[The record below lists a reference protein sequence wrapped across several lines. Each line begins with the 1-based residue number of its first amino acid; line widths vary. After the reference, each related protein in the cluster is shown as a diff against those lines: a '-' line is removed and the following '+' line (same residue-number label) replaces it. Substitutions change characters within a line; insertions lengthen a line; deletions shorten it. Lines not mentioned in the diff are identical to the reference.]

1 MKKLSLIFSKKNPQL
16 LSCQPNT
23 ISSPRYS
30 NSVIERYGIENGDRN
45 LNYGIISLREECRSD
60 TWRYFKRA
68 LNQNDGRGNRRK
80 SRRAS
85 PKRTKRTV
93 NHGQPS
99 ASSRAVAVVVVA
111 ASLSSY
117 QAFINRSAPKSRGAA
132 GLEMFVRIA
141 K

>member
-1 MKKLSLIFSKKNPQL
+1 MKKLSLIFFKRNPQL

-85 PKRTKRTV
+85 PKRTV